1 MGKKAKSKKTNPN
14 NIPRTQADCDRA
26 WERGVLDGV
35 NNASAIFLTVL
46 VDKFN
51 GGDYIVE
58 VWHEIEK
65 LSEEVAE
72 HRVTVADLRATLREE
87 YGVEV

>member
-1 MGKKAKSKKTNPN
+1 MANKTNPRRR
-14 NIPRTQADCDRA
+14 PATFADVDRA
-26 WERGVLDGV
+26 WQKGVLDGV

-51 GGDYIVE
+51 GSDYIVE

-65 LSEEVAE
+65 LSEAVAE
-72 HRVTVADLRATLREE
+72 HRVSIADLRTVLREE